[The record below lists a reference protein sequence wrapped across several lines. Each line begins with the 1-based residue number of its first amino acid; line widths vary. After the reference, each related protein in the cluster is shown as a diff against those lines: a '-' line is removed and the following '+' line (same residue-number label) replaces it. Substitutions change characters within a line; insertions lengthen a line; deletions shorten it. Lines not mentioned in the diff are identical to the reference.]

1 MRQRKKMCKIVDIGV
16 MTFVAFVHILPLLIV
31 ILNSLRDRDA
41 ISRNMIGLPVILNW
55 ENFSSAW
62 MLGSYASAYALT
74 ISIAVISACVVMFV
88 TGLASYGIE
97 KINCYFKNFLSG
109 YFIIGLSIPYFAM
122 MVPVFF
128 VFYNLNLT
136 NSPTGL
142 IILYIA
148 TNIPFCFMFVSAFF
162 KGLPKEL
169 DEAARIDG
177 CSEIQNFWFNT
188 LPLAK
193 PILTSVMLITFV
205 NCWNEFLFA
214 NLFLQTDKFK
224 TVALS
229 FFVFTGR
236 FSSDYGQ
243 LFAAAV
249 ISILPIIAVYLLMQN
264 TFIDGLTAGSVKG

>member
-1 MRQRKKMCKIVDIGV
+1 MLKRKKIHKTIDIGII
-16 MTFVAFVHILPLLIV
+16 TFVAFIHILPLLIV
-31 ILNSLRDRDA
+31 VLNSLRTRNE
-41 ISRNMIGLPVILNW
+41 ISRKMIGLPITLNW
-55 ENFSSAW
+55 DNFSSAW
-62 MLGSYASAYALT
+62 ALGSYANAYALT
-74 ISIAVISACVVMFV
+74 IFIAIVSAGVVMFV

-109 YFIIGLSIPYFAM
+109 YFIVGLSIPYFAM

-128 VFYNLNLT
+128 VFYNLKLT
-136 NSPTGL
+136 NSPSGL
-142 IILYIA
+142 IIIYIA

-162 KGLPKEL
+162 KGLPREL

-177 CSEIQNFWFNT
+177 CSEIQNFWYNT

-193 PILTSVMLITFV
+193 PILTSVILITFV

-214 NLFLQTDKFK
+214 NLFLQTDKYK
-224 TVALS
+224 TIALS

-236 FSSDYGQ
+236 FSNDYGR

-249 ISILPIIAVYLLMQN
+249 ISILPIIVIYLLMQN
-264 TFIDGLTAGSVKG
+264 TFVDGLTAGGVKG